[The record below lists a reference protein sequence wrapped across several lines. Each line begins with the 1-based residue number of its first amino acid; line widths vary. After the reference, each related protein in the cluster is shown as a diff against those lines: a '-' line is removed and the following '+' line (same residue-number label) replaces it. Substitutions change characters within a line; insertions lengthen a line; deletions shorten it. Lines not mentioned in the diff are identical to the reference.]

1 MKLPIAIAAGLLATA
16 CATTVQSENVVL
28 VPAADGAQLIETCS
42 RPGPEGVDSFFE
54 VSPREVTAVESAIM
68 RLLREKAEEYRELQG
83 VQAIFAPFE
92 WPDNPASYTRAY
104 VGYIVDGER
113 MVYGDF
119 RPASTLSTKG
129 DRWATLCDGGSKFF
143 GVEYSLDQMKVKRIA
158 FDGSRGGLMFPA
170 IEP

>member
-1 MKLPIAIAAGLLATA
+1 MKLPVTIAAALLATA
-16 CATTVQSENVVL
+16 CATTAQSENVVL
-28 VPAADGAQLIETCS
+28 VSAADGARLVETCS
-42 RPGPEGVDSFFE
+42 RPGPDRVDSFFE
-54 VSPREVTAVESAIM
+54 VSPREVTAIESATM
-68 RLLREKAEEYRELQG
+68 RLLREKAAEYRDQQG
-83 VQAIFAPFE
+83 GQAKFAPFD

-143 GVEYSLDQMKVKRIA
+143 GVEYSLDRMKVKRIA
-158 FDGSRGGLMFPA
+158 FDGSLGGLMFPA